1 MRIDLFAV
9 WFMSG
14 LLSRQAERSPAFAM
28 PLLGGP
34 PVSPDMHSIPASLS
48 FSAEASTI

>member
-28 PLLGGP
+28 PLLGTP
-34 PVSPDMHSIPASLS
+34 CSADTDSVPAQIN
-48 FSAEASTI
+48 FSAEAGAI

>member
-14 LLSRQAERSPAFAM
+14 LLSHQLEQKTVFKMASATSAA
-28 PLLGGP
+28 L
-34 PVSPDMHSIPASLS
+34 PDLQRVPGTAAYV
-48 FSAEASTI
+48 AEANPS

>member
-14 LLSRQAERSPAFAM
+14 LLSQQFEQKTIFKMTSAASAALPD
-28 PLLGGP
+28 LSQ
-34 PVSPDMHSIPASLS
+34 VSGTA
-48 FSAEASTI
+48 AYVVEANPS

>member
-14 LLSRQAERSPAFAM
+14 LLSKQLEQN
-28 PLLGGP
+28 
-34 PVSPDMHSIPASLS
+34 PVFKMASANSTALPDLQRVSSASAYA
-48 FSAEASTI
+48 AEANQS

>member
-14 LLSRQAERSPAFAM
+14 LLSKQLEQKSVFKMASANSAV
-28 PLLGGP
+28 L
-34 PVSPDMHSIPASLS
+34 PDLQRAASA
-48 FSAEASTI
+48 SAYVTEANPS

>member
-14 LLSRQAERSPAFAM
+14 LLSQQFEQKTIFKMASVASAARPDLSQ
-28 PLLGGP
+28 
-34 PVSPDMHSIPASLS
+34 VSGNSAYV
-48 FSAEASTI
+48 AEANPS

>member
-28 PLLGGP
+28 PFLGESSRP
-34 PVSPDMHSIPASLS
+34 ELTTAPAPKS
-48 FSAEASTI
+48 FSSEAGAL